1 MKLELQ
7 DEKGLTGV
15 FIEVPLEQVKEG
27 LGLGSSSV
35 AESTEAE
42 ALLKEHE
49 GNVALLKE
57 SQGKVAELEE
67 KLARV
72 RGRTMDDFTPIE
84 KANFVINWAR
94 AQSLEDKAIFAEVVG
109 IPIARATG
117 AKVAEAE
124 GEPATIQG
132 KTDKPGYKFLEHLNL
147 SVKE

>member
-15 FIEVPLEQVKEG
+15 FIELPLEQVKEG

-84 KANFVINWAR
+84 KADFVLNWAKGL
-94 AQSLEDKAIFAEVVG
+94 SVEDKAIFAGAVG
-109 IPIARATG
+109 IPIARATD
-117 AKVAEAE
+117 AEVAEAE